1 MDAPN
6 LGKTAT
12 VPTFLEE
19 AQPTIKK
26 NAALP
31 VVTAP
36 GVLIVPLRGTIDGT
50 VIINPMFAAVGA
62 ETWGSVK

>member
-6 LGKTAT
+6 LGETAT
-12 VPTFLEE
+12 GRAFLEE
-19 AQPTIKK
+19 AQPTIGK

-31 VVTAP
+31 EVTAP
-36 GVLIVPLRGTIDGT
+36 GVLIVPLRGTIDGN

-62 ETWGSVK
+62 ETWVFVK

>member
-6 LGKTAT
+6 PGKTAT
-12 VPTFLEE
+12 GRAFLEE
-19 AQPTIKK
+19 AQPTTPK

-31 VVTAP
+31 VGPAP
-36 GVLIVPLRGTIDGT
+36 GVLIVPLRGTIGET